1 MRVLFN
7 TYTFIDLIS
16 VVYFRQLIDC
26 NGQNIYMNNT
36 MKQLPSIN
44 YSHLFLIGKKG

>member
-16 VVYFRQLIDC
+16 VVYFRQLFDVTVK
-26 NGQNIYMNNT
+26 IY
-36 MKQLPSIN
+36 I
-44 YSHLFLIGKKG
+44 